1 MVRLTSSRT
10 SLNGEMAET
19 ITPTP
24 LRLSKSATKPILRM
38 FVSLSS
44 RLKPKPLL
52 RLVRTMS
59 PSRTSTLPNLSLSSL
74 STISLMVVLPAP
86 ERPVNHSVKPRPYL
100 LPFSIS
106 ILPVSCGLLSN
117 ELLLIRAGLLDDPLL
132 VAQAVDEDLDDL
144 GATKLRRRVL
154 ALAEHLPHL
163 RAREEDVRV
172 LAVRARLRGRHPLA
186 VETEE
191 GVLEEERRYPE
202 LLFLELLEDMLGV
215 VGAVVAPD
223 PRVVP
228 AHDEVRAAVVLA
240 AHRVEDRLPRTRV
253 PHRRREDRQDGAVPR
268 VITLQDDLVA
278 LHPYRSRDVVGLRLA
293 DQRVEEEPVH
303 GLQSALLDV
312 LVGAVDG
319 VPGLEADHPSP
330 ALLGE
335 ELPELVRLVV
345 VAGERPVV
353 RLLLQERHLPAQE
366 HLSLAV
372 EGTYAGV
379 LQVGRTVDLPR
390 LALLLVGVAVLEE
403 HRGDHAP
410 VAVLKGY
417 LLALAYGV
425 RLVLADGERDGHAPH
440 QAAGEMHGLDD
451 ALVVLADHKAR
462 KRGEDAGGD
471 HLQVGER
478 SRADCYLLQLLCLML
493 ALLALLLGCP
503 PVD

>member
-44 RLKPKPLL
+44 RLKPKPFE

-100 LPFSIS
+100 LLPFST
-106 ILPVSCGLLSN
+106 LHPPGVLWTTLSN

-132 VAQAVDEDLDDL
+132 VTQAVDEDLDDL
-144 GATKLRRRVL
+144 GATKLRWGVL
-154 ALAEHLPHL
+154 ALGEHLPHL

-186 VETEE
+186 VEAEE
-191 GVLEEERRYPE
+191 GVLEEQRRYPE
-202 LLFLELLEDMLGV
+202 LLFLELLEDVLGII
-215 VGAVVAPD
+215 GAVVAAD
-223 PRVVP
+223 PSVVP

-240 AHRVEDRLPRTRV
+240 AHRVEDRLPGSRV

-303 GLQSALLDV
+303 GL
-312 LVGAVDG
+312 
-319 VPGLEADHPSP
+319 
-330 ALLGE
+330 
-335 ELPELVRLVV
+335 
-345 VAGERPVV
+345 
-353 RLLLQERHLPAQE
+353 
-366 HLSLAV
+366 
-372 EGTYAGV
+372 
-379 LQVGRTVDLPR
+379 
-390 LALLLVGVAVLEE
+390 
-403 HRGDHAP
+403 
-410 VAVLKGY
+410 
-417 LLALAYGV
+417 
-425 RLVLADGERDGHAPH
+425 
-440 QAAGEMHGLDD
+440 
-451 ALVVLADHKAR
+451 
-462 KRGEDAGGD
+462 
-471 HLQVGER
+471 
-478 SRADCYLLQLLCLML
+478 
-493 ALLALLLGCP
+493 
-503 PVD
+503 